1 MLTDLAYRLEMEQS
15 PRPRRW
21 SKPRRTRSRPKMFS
35 KFFQEV
41 LEGSKAPS
49 SDSGVSS
56 WRSDLTQAGSHF
68 ESWHALLGLDTLTH
82 SWRSQVRS
90 NKNQHRCGEKFFV
103 QVCSFEE
110 KKTFR
115 HKILVRNFYFFHFL
129 KDVFFTHKLQVFFNA
144 GDCEAKIAQKCNSR
158 EGRSLISRSNRQKL
172 WPKRNNKKWPKIN

>member
-1 MLTDLAYRLEMEQS
+1 MEQS

-68 ESWHALLGLDTLTH
+68 ESWHALLGLDTLTRT
-82 SWRSQVRS
+82 WLSQVRS

-103 QVCSFEE
+103 QICSLEE
-110 KKTFR
+110 KTFR
-115 HKILVRNFYFFHFL
+115 HKILVRNFYFFTFL
-129 KDVFFTHKLQVFFNA
+129 KMF
-144 GDCEAKIAQKCNSR
+144 S
-158 EGRSLISRSNRQKL
+158 SLISYKYSSMPATVKQKM
-172 WPKRNNKKWPKIN
+172 PKNVIHARADL